1 MKKGWAFDMNRG
13 RALKAVALG
22 LALVGL
28 LGLHA
33 TPYAMQMFNER
44 AKISKKN
51 LEALINRPNTTVI
64 QGTLD
69 LGEGESID
77 GNVVVI
83 EGDLE
88 MQSGSAIR
96 GDVIVIAGDALL
108 NGKCVVSGDMRVV
121 SGFLYASDLAE
132 ISGETLMLEGNFI
145 LENYDESTGRVELKT
160 IKDINRHRLSLSAF
174 LGPYNRVD
182 GQNFDFTLDY
192 RRPEGVPGSSFEGV
206 LRVPTEDTHDKFFQF
221 RGLLRVPF
229 MDERMKLDVAGFKI
243 TETEDLWRAGD
254 LENSIITFVVSNDD
268 RDYYEST
275 GGSVGLSYDITDE
288 VEVGGSLSSA
298 EYRSLNARSPFTLFQ
313 RTDYRPNP
321 PVFEG
326 HLTELQLKVGYDTRF
341 DPYFP
346 ADAWLVEAGL
356 RSGLDFMDGEGTYT
370 ILEATARRYQ
380 KLTRSD
386 FLDLRFKMAGA
397 TDELPAQRTFSFG
410 TYGAVRG
417 KEYGSWD
424 SPRGDRLLL
433 ANVEY
438 RRMLRPV
445 RYIRSILSS
454 WWFVAF
460 FDAGAFFVS
469 EDPKD
474 FWTLFSDAGD
484 HSGSGAGAGISGS
497 SFLPYVAVFVAKDLD
512 TDSWRFIVRLNRPF

>member
-22 LALVGL
+22 LALVAL
-28 LGLHA
+28 LGLNA
-33 TPYAMQMFNER
+33 SACAMQMFNER

-64 QGTLD
+64 QGILD
-69 LGEGESID
+69 LGEDESID

-88 MQSGSAIR
+88 MQSGSAIS

-108 NGKCVVSGDMRVV
+108 NGKCVVSGDLRVV
-121 SGFLYASDLAE
+121 SGFLYTSDLAE
-132 ISGETLMLEGNFI
+132 IRGETLMLEGNFM
-145 LENYDESTGRVELKT
+145 LEEYDESTGRVKLKT
-160 IKDINRHRLSLSAF
+160 IKDINRRRLTVSLF
-174 LGPYNRVD
+174 PGPFNRVD
-182 GQNFDFTLDY
+182 GHNFDFNVEVK
-192 RRPEGVPGSSFEGV
+192 RPEGVPGSSFEGV

-221 RGLLRVPF
+221 TGLLSVPF
-229 MDERMKLDVAGFKI
+229 MDERMRLDVEGFKM
-243 TETEDLWRAGD
+243 TETEDRWRAED

-268 RDYYEST
+268 RDYYERT
-275 GGSVGLSYDITDE
+275 GGSVGLSYDMTDE
-288 VEVGGSLSSA
+288 VQVGGSLSSA
-298 EYRSLNARSPFTLFQ
+298 EYRSLDARSPFTLFQ
-313 RTDYRPNP
+313 PTDYRPNP

-326 HLTELQLKVGYDTRF
+326 HLTELQLRVEYDTRF

-356 RSGLDFMDGEGTYT
+356 RSGLDFIDGEGTYT
-370 ILEATARRYQ
+370 ILEATARRHQ

-397 TDELPAQRTFSFG
+397 TDELPPQRTFSFG

-417 KEYGSWD
+417 KDYESWD

-438 RRMLRPV
+438 RRMLTPV
-445 RYIRSILSS
+445 RYIQSVLSS

-469 EDPKD
+469 EDPED
-474 FWTLFSDAGD
+474 FGTLFSDSGD
-484 HSGSGAGAGISGS
+484 HSGSGAGVGISGS
-497 SFLPYVAVFVAKDLD
+497 SLLPYFGMFVAKDLD
-512 TDSWRFIVRLNRPF
+512 TDSWRFIVRINRPF